1 MSLSRDRRYRN
12 DIILFTALL
21 ALSVLLLIL
30 GNVDSK
36 GGSAT
41 VTDSQ
46 GRVYTFNLSENKDIR
61 IETDLGYN
69 VISVR
74 DGKIYVSDADCP
86 DCSCVKQGGINKKG
100 DKIVC
105 LPHKLI
111 VEVDSEDNTELDSVT
126 Y

>member
-30 GNVDSK
+30 GNLDSK
-36 GGSAT
+36 GGGAT

-46 GRVYTFNLSENKDIR
+46 GRVYTFNLYENEDIR

-69 VISVR
+69 VISVH
-74 DGKIYVSDADCP
+74 DGKICVSDADCP

-111 VEVDSEDNTELDSVT
+111 VEVDSEDNTELDSIT

>member
-30 GNVDSK
+30 GNLDSK
-36 GGSAT
+36 GGGAT

-46 GRVYTFNLSENKDIR
+46 GRVYTFNLYENEDIR

-69 VISVR
+69 VISVH
-74 DGKIYVSDADCP
+74 DGKICVSDADCP

>member
-30 GNVDSK
+30 GNLDSK
-36 GGSAT
+36 GGGAT

-46 GRVYTFNLSENKDIR
+46 GRVYTFNLYENEDIR

-69 VISVR
+69 VISVH

>member
-30 GNVDSK
+30 GNLDSK
-36 GGSAT
+36 GGGAT

-46 GRVYTFNLSENKDIR
+46 GRVYTFNLYENEDIR

-69 VISVR
+69 VISVH
-74 DGKIYVSDADCP
+74 DGKICVSDADCP
-86 DCSCVKQGGINKKG
+86 DCSCVKQDGINKKG